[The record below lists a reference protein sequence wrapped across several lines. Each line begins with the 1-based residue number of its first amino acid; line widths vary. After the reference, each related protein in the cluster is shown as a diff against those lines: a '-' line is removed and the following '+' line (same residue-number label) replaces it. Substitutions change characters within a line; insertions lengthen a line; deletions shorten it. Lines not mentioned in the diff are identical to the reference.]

1 MDKENAHAR
10 RGVFMI
16 DASKG
21 FVKDGNKNRLRE
33 QDIRKIV
40 TAFNE
45 RKEIPGFSR
54 MVPLEE
60 IADPINDFNLN
71 IPRYIDSNGPE
82 DLHDLNAHLNGG
94 IPDRDIDAL
103 SDYWDAF
110 PALRG
115 ELFQRNGC
123 PGYSEARMPP
133 AEVKAAVLENDD
145 FRAYRAQGRSIFDDW
160 HAVSEPI
167 LLGID
172 ASANPREI
180 GSRLSEDILE
190 RFSRLPLLD
199 PYDIYQLFMDYWN
212 DVLQDDLYLITSEG
226 WDAARELRRPEGKE
240 EADFTIKD
248 GRRTSKYVSDL
259 IPPSLII
266 ANFFA
271 AERRELDDLEAT
283 EARLRG
289 EKEEFEETHTVDG
302 GVLDGLEGSRGIT
315 KGNVQQRVM
324 ELKELV
330 LKTFRG
336 NSPEYKQAKA
346 IAKTT
351 FGVREWKKGV
361 VDEDGLF
368 AELDVLHEWLRM
380 DSEALDRRKSCA
392 AKLNDLYKDVR
403 AKYATI
409 TDDEIKALLV
419 DHKWFDD
426 IRAAVDA
433 EIERIMQRLAQRV
446 QTLEERYA
454 NSLPELER
462 SVYDFGELVSRH
474 IREMGGRY
482 VV

>member
-1 MDKENAHAR
+1 M
-10 RGVFMI
+10 
-16 DASKG
+16 
-21 FVKDGNKNRLRE
+21 
-33 QDIRKIV
+33 
-40 TAFNE
+40 
-45 RKEIPGFSR
+45 
-54 MVPLEE
+54 
-60 IADPINDFNLN
+60 
-71 IPRYIDSNGPE
+71 
-82 DLHDLNAHLNGG
+82 
-94 IPDRDIDAL
+94 
-103 SDYWDAF
+103 
-110 PALRG
+110 
-115 ELFQRNGC
+115 
-123 PGYSEARMPP
+123 
-133 AEVKAAVLENDD
+133 
-145 FRAYRAQGRSIFDDW
+145 
-160 HAVSEPI
+160 
-167 LLGID
+167 
-172 ASANPREI
+172 
-180 GSRLSEDILE
+180 
-190 RFSRLPLLD
+190 
-199 PYDIYQLFMDYWN
+199 
-212 DVLQDDLYLITSEG
+212 
-226 WDAARELRRPEGKE
+226 
-240 EADFTIKD
+240 
-248 GRRTSKYVSDL
+248 SDL

-380 DSEALDRRKSCA
+380 DSEASDRRKSCA

-426 IRAAVDA
+426 IRAA
-433 EIERIMQRLAQRV
+433 
-446 QTLEERYA
+446 
-454 NSLPELER
+454 S
-462 SVYDFGELVSRH
+462 
-474 IREMGGRY
+474 GRRD
-482 VV
+482 